1 MESMFSKIA
10 KIKYEGPDSKNPLAF
25 HWYDADR
32 VIGGKTM
39 KEQLRFAIAY
49 WHSFCA
55 DGSDPFG
62 GATHLFPWSGIGDPV
77 EQAKA
82 KMDSAFDFFVKIGAP
97 YYCFHD
103 VDLVREAG
111 DVASYEKNLKAVVE
125 YAKQKQQET
134 GVKLLWGTANVFS
147 NARYMN
153 GAATNP
159 DFAAVAYA
167 GTQIKNAIDA
177 CIALGGENYVFWG
190 GREGYM
196 SLLNTNM
203 KREKEHLA
211 MMLTMARDYARKNG
225 FKGTFLVEPKPM
237 EPTKHQYDVDT
248 ETVIGFLRHYGLD
261 KDFAINI
268 EVNHA
273 TLAGHTFEHELQA
286 AADAGMLCSIDANRG
301 DYQNGW
307 DTDQFP
313 VDIYELTQAWLVI
326 LEAGGLTTGGTNFDA
341 KTRRNST
348 DLDDIFLAHISGMDS
363 FARALMAAA
372 DILEHSDYKKMR
384 AERYASF
391 DQGDGK
397 KFEEGKLLLE
407 DLRTIALASGEP
419 KQISGKQ
426 ELYEMIINQ
435 YI

>member
-1 MESMFSKIA
+1 MPT
-10 KIKYEGPDSKNPLAF
+10 G
-25 HWYDADR
+25 
-32 VIGGKTM
+32 
-39 KEQLRFAIAY
+39 AIRSA
-49 WHSFCA
+49 
-55 DGSDPFG
+55 

-177 CIALGGENYVFWG
+177 TIALGGENYVFWG

-196 SLLNTNM
+196 SLLNTDM
-203 KREKEHLA
+203 KREKDHLA

-225 FKGTFLVEPKPM
+225 FKGTFLIEPKPM
-237 EPTKHQYDVDT
+237 EPTKHQYDYDT

-261 KDFAINI
+261 KDFKVNI

-273 TLAGHTFEHELQA
+273 TLAGTRSTMSCSAQRMQA
-286 AADAGMLCSIDANRG
+286 CWAASMRTAGMRRTAGIPTS
-301 DYQNGW
+301 
-307 DTDQFP
+307 FP
-313 VDIYELTQAWLVI
+313 STC
-326 LEAGGLTTGGTNFDA
+326 
-341 KTRRNST
+341 RRRS
-348 DLDDIFLAHISGMDS
+348 
-363 FARALMAAA
+363 R
-372 DILEHSDYKKMR
+372 R
-384 AERYASF
+384 CW
-391 DQGDGK
+391 
-397 KFEEGKLLLE
+397 
-407 DLRTIALASGEP
+407 
-419 KQISGKQ
+419 
-426 ELYEMIINQ
+426 
-435 YI
+435 

>member
-167 GTQIKNAIDA
+167 GTQIKNAIDST
-177 CIALGGENYVFWG
+177 IALGGENYVFWG

-196 SLLNTNM
+196 SLLNTDM
-203 KREKEHLA
+203 KREKDHLA
-211 MMLTMARDYARKNG
+211 MMLTMARDYAVKTVS
-225 FKGTFLVEPKPM
+225 KEP
-237 EPTKHQYDVDT
+237 
-248 ETVIGFLRHYGLD
+248 
-261 KDFAINI
+261 
-268 EVNHA
+268 
-273 TLAGHTFEHELQA
+273 
-286 AADAGMLCSIDANRG
+286 S
-301 DYQNGW
+301 
-307 DTDQFP
+307 
-313 VDIYELTQAWLVI
+313 
-326 LEAGGLTTGGTNFDA
+326 
-341 KTRRNST
+341 
-348 DLDDIFLAHISGMDS
+348 
-363 FARALMAAA
+363 
-372 DILEHSDYKKMR
+372 
-384 AERYASF
+384 
-391 DQGDGK
+391 
-397 KFEEGKLLLE
+397 
-407 DLRTIALASGEP
+407 
-419 KQISGKQ
+419 
-426 ELYEMIINQ
+426 
-435 YI
+435 